1 MEEMITID
9 RILSGPV
16 TTQKGVK
23 SLVVE
28 AGGEPITWASLG
40 YRIDQIVDHFKFSDK
55 LYTVQLET

>member
-1 MEEMITID
+1 MITID

-16 TTQKGVK
+16 TTQEGVK

-40 YRIDQIVDHFKFSDK
+40 YRIDQIVDHFKLSDK
-55 LYTVQLET
+55 PYTVQLET